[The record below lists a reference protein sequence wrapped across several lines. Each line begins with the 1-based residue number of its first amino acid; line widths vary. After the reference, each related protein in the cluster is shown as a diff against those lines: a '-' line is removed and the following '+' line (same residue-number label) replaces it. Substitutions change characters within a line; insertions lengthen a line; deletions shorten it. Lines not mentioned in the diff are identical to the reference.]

1 MPSGAKKRKAAKKK
15 KENPNPSHNHSDS
28 APAHSHG
35 DDDVKHEKLLAEAEA
50 GGASSTEGSRVGVE
64 KDIKIED
71 ESGVNDSII
80 DHNGE
85 NRKPYDGGSS
95 GSCGSSSSSSDDEN
109 SGIKKGEAESSIASE
124 VSVGVDDSLS
134 GKPVESV
141 CDSTVE
147 SIAAAIESDVL
158 SQADIS
164 VAPLVVECTL
174 EGNEGKKLG
183 SVEERI
189 CTSVEEAD
197 VVGSAEI
204 TPKTLDPKEC
214 VTQENDDRSTLPR
227 VALDNGAQCVKD
239 SNVTQVCVAS
249 EPFEHIQVIWN
260 TLHAIIR
267 SFFLFFCSRWWLLLR
282 IQFKKRRGKVAVD
295 CLKCFRGLVINQRIL
310 LKQKQT
316 LWLREVVEDV
326 NEDLHHQNKE
336 LVLPFRVDLAV
347 NIDIHFL
354 VNYCSSTA
362 P

>member
-1 MPSGAKKRKAAKKK
+1 MA
-15 KENPNPSHNHSDS
+15 
-28 APAHSHG
+28 G
-35 DDDVKHEKLLAEAEA
+35 DDDVKQEKLLAEAEA
-50 GGASSTEGSRVGVE
+50 GGASSTEGSLVGVE
-64 KDIKIED
+64 KDVKIED
-71 ESGVNDSII
+71 ESGVNDGII

-95 GSCGSSSSSSDDEN
+95 GSSGSSSSSSSSSDDEN

-124 VSVGVDDSLS
+124 VSVGVDDSFS

-147 SIAAAIESDVL
+147 GISPAIESDVL

-164 VAPLVVECTL
+164 VAPPVVECTL

-197 VVGSAEI
+197 LTI
-204 TPKTLDPKEC
+204 DPKEC

-227 VALDNGAQCVKD
+227 VGLDSGAQRVKD

-260 TLHAIIR
+260 TIHAIIR
-267 SFFLFFCSRWWLLLR
+267 SFFYSSAARGGSFSVSSSKNDVEELLW
-282 IQFKKRRGKVAVD
+282 IV
-295 CLKCFRGLVINQRIL
+295 
-310 LKQKQT
+310 
-316 LWLREVVEDV
+316 
-326 NEDLHHQNKE
+326 
-336 LVLPFRVDLAV
+336 
-347 NIDIHFL
+347 
-354 VNYCSSTA
+354 
-362 P
+362 

>member
-239 SNVTQVCVAS
+239 SNVTQPVVAPS
-249 EPFEHIQVIWN
+249 PYPVQKTTWKSCCGLFEMF
-260 TLHAIIR
+260 
-267 SFFLFFCSRWWLLLR
+267 SGS
-282 IQFKKRRGKVAVD
+282 GD
-295 CLKCFRGLVINQRIL
+295 
-310 LKQKQT
+310 
-316 LWLREVVEDV
+316 
-326 NEDLHHQNKE
+326 
-336 LVLPFRVDLAV
+336 
-347 NIDIHFL
+347 
-354 VNYCSSTA
+354 
-362 P
+362 